1 MGRIFGSVVGG
12 VCALMMAWPAAAEQ
26 PVLAGRV
33 KSVAGDAFILRAGAS
48 IPIQIG
54 HDVFESDRLRTGASG
69 RVGLTLRDDTRVA
82 IGPRSEMG
90 VETFR
95 YAPAEG
101 RLALAL
107 RFVQGV
113 AVYVSG
119 KIAKLSPDAV
129 RLQTPSAIVG
139 VRGTTVGRTGRTLTD
154 VPTRVPPPPRR
165 GRHHG
170 MRIRTGRPAPGTRGA
185 SGLRPRHLS

>member
-1 MGRIFGSVVGG
+1 MGRILRSVVGG
-12 VCALMMAWPAAAEQ
+12 VCALVIAWPAAAEQ
-26 PVLAGRV
+26 PALAGRV
-33 KSVAGDAFILRAGAS
+33 KSVTGDAFIVRAGAS

-54 HDVFESDRLRTGASG
+54 HDVFESDRVRTGTSG

-82 IGPRSEMG
+82 IGPQSEMG

-95 YAPAEG
+95 YAPAQG

-139 VRGTTVGRTGRTLTD
+139 VRGTTVG
-154 VPTRVPPPPRR
+154 VQVEP
-165 GRHHG
+165 
-170 MRIRTGRPAPGTRGA
+170 
-185 SGLRPRHLS
+185 

>member
-1 MGRIFGSVVGG
+1 MRIHRSCVGAL
-12 VCALMMAWPAAAEQ
+12 CALLVAGPALAE
-26 PVLAGRV
+26 PVLAGRI
-33 KSVAGDAFILRAGAS
+33 KSVAGDAVIVRAGAS
-48 IPIQIG
+48 IPVQVG
-54 HDVFESDRLRTGASG
+54 TDVFESDHVRTGADG
-69 RVGLTLRDDTRVA
+69 RVGLTLRDDTRVS
-82 IGPRSEMG
+82 IGPKSEMG

-119 KIAKLSPDAV
+119 KIAKLAPDAV

-139 VRGTTVGRTGRTLTD
+139 VRGTTVGIQVR
-154 VPTRVPPPPRR
+154 
-165 GRHHG
+165 
-170 MRIRTGRPAPGTRGA
+170 
-185 SGLRPRHLS
+185 

>member
-1 MGRIFGSVVGG
+1 MRRTVVAT
-12 VCALMMAWPAAAEQ
+12 VCALLIAGPAMAQE
-26 PVLAGRV
+26 PVMAGRV
-33 KSVAGDAFILRAGAS
+33 KSVAGEAFIVRAGTS
-48 IPIQIG
+48 IPIQVG
-54 HDVFESDRLRTGASG
+54 HDVYESDRVRTSANG
-69 RVGLTLRDDTRVA
+69 RVGLTLRDDTRVS
-82 IGPRSEMG
+82 IGPQSEMS

-119 KIAKLSPDAV
+119 KIAKLAPDAV

-139 VRGTTVGRTGRTLTD
+139 VRGTTVG
-154 VPTRVPPPPRR
+154 VQVEP
-165 GRHHG
+165 
-170 MRIRTGRPAPGTRGA
+170 
-185 SGLRPRHLS
+185 

>member
-1 MGRIFGSVVGG
+1 M
-12 VCALMMAWPAAAEQ
+12 
-26 PVLAGRV
+26 
-33 KSVAGDAFILRAGAS
+33 
-48 IPIQIG
+48 
-54 HDVFESDRLRTGASG
+54 FESDRVRTGASG
-69 RVGLTLRDDTRVA
+69 RVGLTLQRRHARGDRSAERDGRRD
-82 IGPRSEMG
+82 
-90 VETFR
+90 FR

-139 VRGTTVGRTGRTLTD
+139 VRGTTVG
-154 VPTRVPPPPRR
+154 VQVEP
-165 GRHHG
+165 
-170 MRIRTGRPAPGTRGA
+170 
-185 SGLRPRHLS
+185 